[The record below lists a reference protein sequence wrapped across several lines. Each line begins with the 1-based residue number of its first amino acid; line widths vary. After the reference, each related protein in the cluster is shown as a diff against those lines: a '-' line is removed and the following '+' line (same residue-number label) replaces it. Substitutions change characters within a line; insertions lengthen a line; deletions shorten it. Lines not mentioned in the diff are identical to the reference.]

1 MHHVERL
8 PSLAEAGQEDGEG
21 DAEVRHVVT
30 LSSLDGVT
38 VTVIITPRT
47 SGAGCSGRT
56 DQSLQC
62 KSSTA
67 ATTPAAASNSSP
79 QHHCPHLHNSWSA
92 SRNVLKE
99 RPIKEVPNQQ
109 NATFYRT
116 REAQFVWVERNM
128 FACLLLLLR

>member
-1 MHHVERL
+1 MLNAERL

-30 LSSLDGVT
+30 LSSRDGVT
-38 VTVIITPRT
+38 VTVIITPST

-56 DQSLQC
+56 DQLLQC

-79 QHHCPHLHNSWSA
+79 HLHNSWSA
-92 SRNVLKE
+92 SRNVLDEPPPSTKSTQLGRCNID
-99 RPIKEVPNQQ
+99 RPKKPH
-109 NATFYRT
+109 
-116 REAQFVWVERNM
+116 FVWVKRNM
-128 FACLLLLLR
+128 FT

>member
-21 DAEVRHVVT
+21 DAEVRHVLT
-30 LSSLDGVT
+30 LSSRDGVT

-56 DQSLQC
+56 DQLLQC

-79 QHHCPHLHNSWSA
+79 QHHCPHVRNSWSA

-99 RPIKEVPNQQ
+99 RPIKVPNQQ

-128 FACLLLLLR
+128 FATALALKR

>member
-21 DAEVRHVVT
+21 DAEVRHVFT
-30 LSSLDGVT
+30 LSSRDGVT
-38 VTVIITPRT
+38 VTVIITPQT

-56 DQSLQC
+56 DQLLQC

-67 ATTPAAASNSSP
+67 ATTPAGASNSSP
-79 QHHCPHLHNSWSA
+79 QHHCPHLRNSWSA

-99 RPIKEVPNQQ
+99 RPIKVPNQQ
-109 NATFYRT
+109 NAT
-116 REAQFVWVERNM
+116 AIDQVNLIL
-128 FACLLLLLR
+128 CG